1 MTEPASTTPA
11 ASGDAFARVRRTSL
25 RDRVSTVDQLMS
37 VVAAVLLPLGLVF
50 VFFGWYGAA
59 RTPYLFE
66 QVPYLVSGGL
76 IGLGL
81 VVTGGCVLFG
91 SWIARTSREQ
101 AARDD
106 ALLAAVNDM
115 RDELARL
122 RLHPPQA
129 APAAP
134 AQRGRRRSAGDA
146 ADPAAA
152 VINGSSVTGLVATA
166 RGSMLHRPDCAIV
179 TGRDDLHDVSDPDA
193 EGLRPCR
200 LCEPLAAEPART

>member
-1 MTEPASTTPA
+1 VTQPASTTPA
-11 ASGDAFARVRRTSL
+11 DSGDAFGGVVRTRL
-25 RDRVSTVDQLMS
+25 RDRVSTTDQLMT
-37 VVAAVLLPLGLVF
+37 VAAAVLLPLGLVC
-50 VFFGWYGAA
+50 VFFGWYGAS

-81 VVTGGCVLFG
+81 IVTGGCVLFG

-101 AARDD
+101 AVRDE

-122 RLHPPQA
+122 RLSPPQSLV
-129 APAAP
+129 AAP
-134 AQRGRRRSAGDA
+134 AQRGRRKSTGSTTAGA
-146 ADPAAA
+146 P
-152 VINGSSVTGLVATA
+152 NGSGVHGLVATA

-179 TGRDDLHDVSDPDA
+179 IGRDDLHDVSDA

-200 LCEPLAAEPART
+200 LCEPLAAQPARA

>member
-1 MTEPASTTPA
+1 MTQPASTTPDA
-11 ASGDAFARVRRTSL
+11 FGDARRTRL
-25 RDRVSTVDQLMS
+25 RDRVSTVDQLMT

-81 VVTGGCVLFG
+81 IVTGGCVLFG

-101 AARDD
+101 AVRDE
-106 ALLAAVNDM
+106 ALLAAVHDM
-115 RDELARL
+115 RDELSRL
-122 RLHPPQA
+122 RA
-129 APAAP
+129 ATLQPLPAAP
-134 AQRGRRRSAGDA
+134 AQRGRRKGSAVDS
-146 ADPAAA
+146 
-152 VINGSSVTGLVATA
+152 VVTNGSGGHGLVATA
-166 RGSMLHRPDCAIV
+166 RGSMLHTPDCAIV
-179 TGRDDLHDVSDPDA
+179 TGRDDVHDVSGADA

-200 LCEPLAAEPART
+200 LCDPLAAEPARA

>member
-1 MTEPASTTPA
+1 MTQPASTPA
-11 ASGDAFARVRRTSL
+11 PASADGFAGARRARL
-25 RDRVSTVDQLMS
+25 RDRVSTVDQVMT
-37 VVAAVLLPLGLVF
+37 VAAAVLLPLGLVV

-81 VVTGGCVLFG
+81 IVTGGCVLFG

-101 AARDD
+101 AVRDD
-106 ALLAAVNDM
+106 ALLAAVQDM

-122 RLHPPQA
+122 RLHPPGPL
-129 APAAP
+129 PAAP
-134 AQRGRRRSAGDA
+134 TQRVRRKG
-146 ADPAAA
+146 AAA
-152 VINGSSVTGLVATA
+152 SETNGSAASASGLVATA

-179 TGRDDLHDVSDPDA
+179 TDRDDVHDVSDADA

-200 LCEPLAAEPART
+200 LCDPLAAEPART